1 MEQIESSLI
10 ESHKDRHFRGQSHEE
25 HVLAFCRKHWTYL
38 FSKFFVF
45 FLVLA
50 LIVIFGFYF
59 RTLSE
64 IFSPGLFHLLVLTA
78 GTILVYYVHRF
89 FLILLMHHLT
99 VIIITDLR
107 IVAITKSVYFV
118 NEKETVDLTTI
129 RDVHKY
135 QSGFF
140 ENLYNFGDLKITLA
154 TSSTVF
160 ELCCIPNPEFHLR
173 LINKAKQQYNPLREE
188 KPLAEG

>member
-1 MEQIESSLI
+1 MDHVELPAI
-10 ESHKDRHFRGQSHEE
+10 ESHKDRHFRGQAHEE
-25 HVLAFCRKHWTYL
+25 HVLAFCRKHWTAL
-38 FSKFFVF
+38 FSDF
-45 FLVLA
+45 FLFFITLGLTFLFA
-50 LIVIFGFYF
+50 IYF
-59 RTLSE
+59 RVIAE
-64 IFSPGLFHLLVLTA
+64 IFTPGLFHLLVLTA

-99 VIIITDLR
+99 VIIVTDLR
-107 IVAITKSVYFV
+107 IVTMKKSVYFV

-135 QSGFF
+135 QSGFL
-140 ENLYNFGDLKITLA
+140 ENLFNFGDLKITLA

-173 LINKAKQQYNPLREE
+173 LINKAKQQYHSLHEE
-188 KPLAEG
+188 KPLADG